1 MRRIIKCGIFV
12 AGAQLLVVINAL
24 LCRHGIMTDACW
36 FYLLLLIMLV
46 VMPAYFFVKGADS
59 EPWWHMLLVMTF
71 HAVLAVTILLILNPP
86 FNGWSAGMMF
96 WLMYWSEILL
106 TVALGIAITV
116 DAVINLIHRK

>member
-24 LCRHGIMTDACW
+24 LCRHDIMTDASW

-71 HAVLAVTILLILNPP
+71 HAVLSVTILLILNPP

>member
-24 LCRHGIMTDACW
+24 LCRHDIMTDACW

-71 HAVLAVTILLILNPP
+71 HAVLSVTILLILNPP

-106 TVALGIAITV
+106 TVALGIAIAV
-116 DAVINLIHRK
+116 DAGINLLHRK